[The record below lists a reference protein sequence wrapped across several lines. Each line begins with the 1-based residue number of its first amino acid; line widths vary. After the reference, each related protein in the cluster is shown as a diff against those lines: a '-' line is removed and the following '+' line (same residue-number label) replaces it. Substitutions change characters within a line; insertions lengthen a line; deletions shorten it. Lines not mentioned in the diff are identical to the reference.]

1 MRQPS
6 MTSDRTLI
14 AAVVVGTI
22 GWLGVVAIGLQ
33 LAAMSSATLGFDLG
47 LLLQAG
53 RDVAAGRSPYAPSLV
68 GGGAPTATDLF
79 YSYPPPVAQAMTI
92 VAWIPSPLALVV
104 WGLGAVAGLLV
115 VAELLRRRLAPERPS
130 RVVLAV
136 CAAAT
141 PLTLPFAVGLLFGNL
156 DVFFPLLY
164 GTMLLAALAA
174 LAVLPGE
181 RRAHILGG
189 VALVVASLKL
199 HPASMGLWFL
209 VSAVRARAPNGART
223 AVVTAIVVGLGV
235 AAASVVLGGLGL
247 WTDYAQVVRAGTNA
261 VIVDPRNAGPAA
273 MIAGTLGYGDAVAR
287 TVHLGVA
294 AVALIVTIWAA
305 WRSGDVLEAFAWATA
320 ASLCTLPV
328 TWYHYPS
335 AMIPVAIAAWLRADQ
350 RSVGR
355 VRWTIVAAMVVA
367 AVAIAALALLWVAV
381 GLVILAARWS
391 LPAASPVEMG
401 KRPAP
406 APATE

>member
-6 MTSDRTLI
+6 TTADRTLV
-14 AAVVVGTI
+14 AAAVVGTI

-33 LAAMSSATLGFDLG
+33 LAAISTARLGFDLG

-53 RDVAAGRSPYAPSLV
+53 RDVAAGRSPYATALV
-68 GGGAPTATDLF
+68 GGGAPTATELF

-92 VAWIPSPLALVV
+92 AAGIPSPMALVL
-104 WGLGAVAGLLV
+104 WSLGAVAGLLL

-136 CAAAT
+136 CAAAA
-141 PLTLPFAVGLLFGNL
+141 PMTLPFAVGLLFGNL
-156 DVFFPLLY
+156 DAFFPLLY
-164 GTMLLAALAA
+164 GTMLLA
-174 LAVLPGE
+174 VFGGE
-181 RRAHILGG
+181 RRAHVVGG

-209 VSAVRARAPNGART
+209 VSAARDRARNGARIV
-223 AVVTAIVVGLGV
+223 VVTAIAVGLGV
-235 AAASVVLGGLGL
+235 VAASVLFGGLSL
-247 WTDYAQVVRAGTNA
+247 WTDYAEVVRAGTNA

-273 MIAGTLGYGDAVAR
+273 LIAGVLGYGDAGAR
-287 TVHLGVA
+287 TIHLGVA
-294 AVALIVTIWAA
+294 AIALAVTIWAA
-305 WRSGDVLEAFAWATA
+305 WRRGDVLQAFAWATA

-335 AMIPVAIAAWLRADQ
+335 AMMPVAIAAWLRADQ
-350 RSVGR
+350 RSIGR
-355 VRWTIVAAMVVA
+355 VRWTIVGAMVVA
-367 AVAIAALALLWVAV
+367 AVAIAAVALLWVVV

-391 LPAASPVEMG
+391 RPAGSPVEAAAP
-401 KRPAP
+401 PAP
-406 APATE
+406 APATG

>member
-1 MRQPS
+1 MRQPTT
-6 MTSDRTLI
+6 TSDRTVI
-14 AAVVVGTI
+14 SAVVVGTI
-22 GWLGVVAIGLQ
+22 GWIGVAAIGLQ
-33 LAAMSSATLGFDLG
+33 LAAISSATLGFDLG

-53 RDVAAGRSPYAPSLV
+53 RDVAAGRSPYAPSFV

-92 VAWIPSPLALVV
+92 VAGIPFPLALVL
-104 WGLGAVAGLLV
+104 WGLGAVGGLLV

-136 CAAAT
+136 CAAAA

-164 GTMLLAALAA
+164 GTMLLAALA
-174 LAVLPGE
+174 VLPGE
-181 RRAHILGG
+181 RRAHVLGG

-199 HPASMGLWFL
+199 HPASMGIWFL
-209 VSAVRARAPNGART
+209 VRAARDRARNGART
-223 AVVTAIVVGLGV
+223 VVVTAIAVGLGV
-235 AAASVVLGGLGL
+235 VAASVVFGGLGL

-261 VIVDPRNAGPAA
+261 AIVDPRNAGLAA
-273 MIAGTLGYGDAVAR
+273 LIAGALGYGDAFAR

-294 AVALIVTIWAA
+294 AIALAVTIWAA
-305 WRSGDVLEAFAWATA
+305 RRRGDLLEAFALATA

-367 AVAIAALALLWVAV
+367 AVAIAALALLWVAI
-381 GLVILAARWS
+381 GLVILAAWWS
-391 LPAASPVEMG
+391 QPAASPVEAG
-401 KRPAP
+401 APPAP
-406 APATE
+406 APASE